1 MNPTKRAL
9 TPFIEELN
17 GYAAD
22 LEDYVARMEIAVARE
37 SLRTQNRRLSVGNAA
52 QNVSLAERM
61 LNGAEIIRNVI
72 AQIDLGLDA
81 LEEVCQALPEMS
93 LLEEA
98 GMRVAEKS
106 IRASVLDSIFGA
118 PTESETLHCA

>member
-9 TPFIEELN
+9 TPYMEELN

-22 LEDYVARMEIAVARE
+22 LEDYAARIETVIARE
-37 SLRTQNRRLSVGNAA
+37 SLRA
-52 QNVSLAERM
+52 QNKNLTLDGTSQTVSLAQRM
-61 LNGAEIIRNVI
+61 FHGVTIIRDVI

-93 LLEEA
+93 LIEEA
-98 GMRVAEKS
+98 GMHVAERS
-106 IRASVLDSIFGA
+106 IRASVLDSIFGSSG
-118 PTESETLHCA
+118 EGETLHCA